1 MDKFLPK
8 ITVIV
13 AVYNAKNTLKQCID
27 SILNQSYSNIELIII
42 DGGSTDGSLDIL
54 KQSNQGIDYWI
65 SEPDKGI
72 YNAWNKAIP
81 RITGDWVCFLG
92 ADDYFLGQD
101 VLSEMVHYLD
111 NVSENIGVVYSK
123 IMLIGID
130 GEKLF
135 SIGDTW
141 EKSRKYYPYA
151 MPIPHPGA
159 LHRASLFKEYGL
171 FNEAFKIAGD
181 YEFLLRVFKNKEAL
195 YIPDLLSVGMRQGG
209 ISSNPYNSLRQLKE
223 VRSAQQSNGVSEV
236 SMYWILA
243 VVRVYIRLIMW
254 RILGEA
260 TSRKLLDI
268 GRKIMGKPAF
278 WTKV

>member
-27 SILNQSYSNIELIII
+27 SILNQSYSNTELIII
-42 DGGSTDGSLDIL
+42 DGGSTDGSVDIL
-54 KQSNQGIDYWI
+54 KQNNQKIDYWI

-81 RITGDWVCFLG
+81 RLTGDWVCFLG
-92 ADDYFLGQD
+92 ADDYFFNQE
-101 VLSEMVHYLD
+101 VLSIMVHYLD
-111 NVSENIGVVYSK
+111 NLSENIGVVYSR

-130 GEKLF
+130 GETLF

-141 EKSRKYYPYA
+141 EKARRSYPYT

-209 ISSNPYNSLRQLKE
+209 ISSNPYNSLDQLKE
-223 VRSAQQSNGVSEV
+223 VRSAQQSNGVSGV
-236 SMYWILA
+236 SIYWILA
-243 VVRVYIRLIMW
+243 VVRVYIRLIIW
-254 RILGEA
+254 RLLGEA